1 MATGHPK
8 RLAILGSTGSIG
20 TMALEV
26 AERHPDKLEVVG
38 LAAAGG
44 RLELLAAQ
52 VERFQPRVVAV
63 SDDQAAKRLAV
74 LLSGRA
80 GAGTCEIWSGPEALA
95 KLASLAEV
103 DQVLVAVVG
112 AAGLKPTLAA
122 AKAGKAIALAN
133 KEALVAAGHLVMSE
147 VREHGAE
154 LVPVDSE
161 HSAIYQCL
169 GGLKN
174 PHLRRLILTGSGGPF
189 RKRPKEELGQV
200 SVAEA
205 LAHPNW
211 RMGSKITID
220 SATLMNKGLEVIEA
234 RWLFDA
240 SFEQIEVVIHPQ
252 SIVHSLVEFVDGSVL
267 AQLGWPDMRL
277 PIQFALSAPMRWQS
291 APRPLSLVEAGR
303 LEFETVDEA
312 KFPSLRYAY
321 EAGRIGWTMPSVLNA
336 ANEVAVAAFLAEE
349 IPFPAIPAIVHDVME
364 RHQVCKESSLE
375 AVLAA
380 DSWARSEARRMV
392 RRCKP

>member
-1 MATGHPK
+1 
-8 RLAILGSTGSIG
+8 
-20 TMALEV
+20 MALDV
-26 AERHPDKLEVVG
+26 VERHPDRFELFG

-52 VERFQPRVVAV
+52 VERFRPRVVAV
-63 SDDQAAKRLAV
+63 ADADAGRRLV
-74 LLSGRA
+74 TLMDGRE
-80 GAGTCEIWSGPEALA
+80 GVGGTEIWSGPD
-95 KLASLAEV
+95 SLARLAALSEV
-103 DQVLVAVVG
+103 DQVLIAVVG
-112 AAGLKPTLAA
+112 AAGLRPTLAA

-133 KEALVAAGHLVMSE
+133 KEALVAAGFLVMAE
-147 VREHGAE
+147 AREHHAE

-174 PHLRRLILTGSGGPF
+174 PHLRKLILTGSGGPF
-189 RKRPKEELGQV
+189 RTRPSESLRQV
-200 SVAEA
+200 TVAEA
-205 LAHPNW
+205 LVHPNW

-234 RWLFDA
+234 HWLFGAD
-240 SFEQIEVVIHPQ
+240 FERIEVVIHPQ

-277 PIQFALSAPMRWQS
+277 PIQFALSAPSRWQS
-291 APRPLSLVEAGR
+291 SLRPLSLVEAGR
-303 LEFETVDEA
+303 LEFEVVDEA

-321 EAGRIGWTMPSVLNA
+321 EAGRIGWTMPAVLNA

-349 IPFPAIPAIVHDVME
+349 IAFADIPAVVREVME
-364 RHQVCKESSLE
+364 RHEVHKESTLE

-380 DSWARSEARRMV
+380 DSWARAEARRMV
-392 RRCKP
+392 RRCRQ